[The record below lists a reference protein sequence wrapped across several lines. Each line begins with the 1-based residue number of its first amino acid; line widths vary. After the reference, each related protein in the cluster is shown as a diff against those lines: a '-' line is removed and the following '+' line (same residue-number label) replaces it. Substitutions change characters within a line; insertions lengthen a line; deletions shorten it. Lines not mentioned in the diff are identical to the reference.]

1 MLRSTNTVLETL
13 RAMQQFLDD
22 NAADIGPG
30 LDSSRASLD
39 IAVADLTTHFA
50 GQEGGKRGIVGATQK
65 LNALKTGLRFDHM
78 RPIAEIAKRK
88 LASVP
93 EFASLKLPPANAS
106 TAQLIASATSMGD
119 AAAPYTQTFVDLG
132 LPADF
137 VARMQASA
145 AELTQTLAARASHT
159 LTRSGAT
166 SGISAQDRN
175 GRSIVKLLDS
185 LVRPRIRSN
194 AVLVGAWNAAIR
206 LRRVPKTI
214 VPAVT
219 TPATATGTGT
229 GAGTGTGTDAGALSA
244 TGSPATTPAATPA
257 AAQAPQTAAAS
268 SAASSAA
275 STSASTSSAAPDS
288 PVVA

>member
-1 MLRSTNTVLETL
+1 MLRTTNTVLETL

-30 LDSSRASLD
+30 LDNSRASLD
-39 IAVADLTTHFA
+39 AAVADLTTHFA
-50 GQEGGKRGIVGATQK
+50 GQDGGKRGIVGATQK

-106 TAQLIASATSMGD
+106 TAQLIATATSMGG

-145 AELTQTLAARASHT
+145 AEVTQTLAARASHT

-166 SGISAQDRN
+166 SGLAAQDRI

-194 AVLVGAWNAAIR
+194 PALVGAWNVAIR

-219 TPATATGTGT
+219 TPA
-229 GAGTGTGTDAGALSA
+229 
-244 TGSPATTPAATPA
+244 
-257 AAQAPQTAAAS
+257 
-268 SAASSAA
+268 A
-275 STSASTSSAAPDS
+275 STSAAAPDS
-288 PVVA
+288 PAAA

>member
-1 MLRSTNTVLETL
+1 MLRTTNTVLETL

-22 NAADIGPG
+22 NAADLGPG
-30 LDSSRASLD
+30 LENARASLD
-39 IAVADLTTHFA
+39 SAVADLTTHSA
-50 GQEGGKRGIVGATQK
+50 GQDGGKRGIVGATQK

-93 EFASLKLPPANAS
+93 EFASLTLPPANAS

-119 AAAPYTQTFVDLG
+119 AAAPYTPTFVDLG
-132 LPADF
+132 LRADF

-145 AELTQTLAARASHT
+145 AEVTQTLAARASHA

-166 SGISAQDRN
+166 SGLSAQDRN

-194 AVLVGAWNAAIR
+194 PVLVGAWNVAIR
-206 LRRVPKTI
+206 LRSIPKTI

-219 TPATATGTGT
+219 TPATATGTG
-229 GAGTGTGTDAGALSA
+229 AGTGTGTGTGTGAGTSTD
-244 TGSPATTPAATPA
+244 TGTASGTGTSVAAPAAT
-257 AAQAPQTAAAS
+257 S
-268 SAASSAA
+268 SP
-275 STSASTSSAAPDS
+275 ASTSSAAPDS
-288 PVVA
+288 PAAA